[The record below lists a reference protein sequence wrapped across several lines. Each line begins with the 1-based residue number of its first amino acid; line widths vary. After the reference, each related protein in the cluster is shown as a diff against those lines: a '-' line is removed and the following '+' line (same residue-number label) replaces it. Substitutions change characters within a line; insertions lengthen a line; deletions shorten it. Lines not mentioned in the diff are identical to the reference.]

1 MFYDKPYNFCRFQ
14 SYESWSSHVEPRE
27 KLLNDVTCF
36 LIMFILI
43 SFFFC
48 ALVLASKHNKHY
60 KILTEKLMVS
70 IAQLE
75 DAGYSK
81 DAGSSPARGK
91 SIFSNAVFSFQNGNN
106 GQWHCEYKI
115 SRNMHL

>member
-1 MFYDKPYNFCRFQ
+1 M
-14 SYESWSSHVEPRE
+14 
-27 KLLNDVTCF
+27 
-36 LIMFILI
+36 
-43 SFFFC
+43 
-48 ALVLASKHNKHY
+48 LASKHNKHY
-60 KILTEKLMVS
+60 KKNTEKLMVS

-91 SIFSNAVFSFQNGNN
+91 SIFSNAVFSFQNYGNN
-106 GQWHCEYKI
+106 GQWHCEYKK